1 MTTVKK
7 FTAKVTALLLALS
20 LALLSVPQVSF
31 TVFADDDLGSV
42 RVIVENTT
50 FTEAV
55 DGGEAPA
62 WIGTKV
68 DKWVSLDKNSS
79 AMTCIKDAIESSG
92 FTQTGADAGYISEIA
107 GLKEKAGGSM
117 SGWMGTLNDWFTN
130 EALSAYTVASGKL
143 ADGDELH
150 MQYTMNWGAD
160 LGSDWSGTD
169 TSLKAINSDYG
180 TLSPEFNAKTYEYT
194 LTVPFGTKSINFRPT
209 ALNKNFKT
217 VSKIGNNTLSLT
229 KPTEI
234 KDGDVI
240 TVTVGEGATASTY
253 KVTVKEGDRPVARF
267 ESLAFSAFSL
277 DGWNNDDFDPEKLE
291 YDLKIK
297 AYSTSSISLSSGT
310 KFNSDLLNCYAVY
323 TDSNGEAQR
332 KEIKSGSFNSISNIP
347 FGISKLIL
355 ELCYIDDETIKT
367 QYVFNVTR
375 PYDYT
380 AEIASTSGITLI
392 PTGRELYATKYNG
405 FAEGTVF
412 RNDENGN
419 ITDTTGTNAGCN
431 SYTAF
436 VLGGTDSVALTVKG
450 KTANVHVRTKTD
462 GEYTEFKS
470 GDTTPA
476 YSFGK
481 DGSVTV
487 SIDMVSDG
495 DYLVNKFDDADKVV
509 SYTVKLIK
517 ADVSVD
523 NVRLTELK
531 SDYGDLY
538 PAFDPS
544 LLSYNVVIA
553 NDAEYPTVYFKAADG
568 CTVTVGSDEA
578 TADENGYYSLVTK
591 SGNTTVTVSNG
602 TLSESY
608 TVKAT
613 KRSKYA
619 VPDKVVDYLCINSQY
634 TNVSYGVGPETTL
647 AGTMKSIG
655 NFGGYITYY
664 YDDPITD
671 DPSNPYGLDFYAYG
685 NSFASGGS
693 AAESGQ
699 VYVSEDGNTW
709 YALAGSEHFEDTT
722 ITDYEVTYKKTAD
735 GKTSW
740 TDNQGNSNDGTKMTG
755 RWVSPS
761 VYYMN
766 DLAKGDT
773 ITLRGVVIPSSQG
786 TIQGDSSTASF
797 AGETKFGYVDYFR
810 NGSIGANVNAY
821 SEKAESNGFDLKW
834 AVDEDGNPV
843 TFKNGVHYVKIQTA
857 SNIWAGAF
865 NEKSTEVSYV
875 VRTTANDEEVGT
887 TTLPGKIVIT
897 DKDGNTIKEITPDDN
912 GVYEVNT
919 GIEESVNVSVSGA
932 ADDNIYV
939 NNQRIAADAKAD
951 IAISSQSEIKTV
963 RIIVQNGEKQP
974 VYAYLKLI
982 PDDITAAKQVEELID
997 AIGDVTLDSNED
1009 ITVAREAYDKLSDNA
1024 KTLVENYETLTEA
1037 EEALALTEADVI
1049 SNAIDAIDEIGNVT
1063 ADSKDK
1069 IDSAKD
1075 AYSAVPER
1083 LRDKVTNA
1091 EALDKAIER
1100 FAAIDEI
1107 KQAGSKSDEHKDD
1120 VVSNLSENKIYPLQS
1135 IGGEWSVIA
1144 LARAGKLSADKADEY
1159 YNELCKAVKAN
1170 GSDRISD
1177 RKPTEN
1183 ARVVLALSA
1192 LGKNSADVAGYNL
1205 LSGLDDMDYITSQGI
1220 NAAIF
1225 ALIAFDTTDYS
1236 ANTHDELID
1245 YILDNMTGKG
1255 WALAGDTADVDLTAM
1270 ALQALA
1276 PYAADEKVKT
1286 AIDSGLEFLSESL
1299 DENARYANGSES
1311 TSQVIIALA
1320 ALGIDPLTD
1329 SRFIVDGITLIDAL
1343 ESYATESGYSHVL
1356 GGEENY
1362 MATEQA
1368 TLALTAYE
1376 LYKDGSSLYD
1386 MNVKAVPKN
1395 EPETPDKPTPDDPE
1409 KPDEPTPGD
1418 STDEPEKPDG
1428 PTPGDSTDKPE
1439 KPDVPTPGDSTD
1451 EPEKPDEPTPGDSTD
1466 EPEKPDVPT
1475 PGDSTDKPE
1484 IPDKPGK
1491 PDKPVSPDTGVMLT
1505 GGMALLLSGAA
1516 MLLSKKKRK

>member
-7 FTAKVTALLLALS
+7 FTAKVSALLLALS

-55 DGGEAPA
+55 DGGEAPV

-68 DKWVSLDKNSS
+68 DKWVSLDKDSS

-130 EALSAYTVASGKL
+130 EGFDAYTVANGKL
-143 ADGDELH
+143 TDGDELR

-209 ALNKNFKT
+209 ALNRNFKT
-217 VSKIGNNTLSLT
+217 VSKIGDKTLSLT

-240 TVTVGEGATASTY
+240 TVTVGEGKAASTY

-267 ESLAFSAFSL
+267 DSFALSAFSL
-277 DGWNNDDFDPEKLE
+277 DGWDNDAFDPEKLE
-291 YDLKIK
+291 YDIKIK
-297 AYSTSSISLSSGT
+297 SYSTSSFYINSGT
-310 KFNSDLLNCYAVY
+310 KFNSDLLKCYAVY
-323 TDSNGEAQR
+323 TDINGVAQR
-332 KEIKSGSFNSISNIP
+332 NEIKSGSFNSISNIP
-347 FGISKLIL
+347 FGLTKLIL
-355 ELCYIDDETIKT
+355 ELCYIDDESIKT
-367 QYVFNVTR
+367 QYVFNITR

-380 AEIASTSGITLI
+380 AEIASSGGITLI
-392 PTGRELYATKYNG
+392 PGGRELYSTKYNG

-419 ITDTTGTNAGCN
+419 VTDTTGTNAECH
-431 SYTAF
+431 SYTSYI
-436 VLGGTDSVALTVKG
+436 LGNTDSVALTLKG
-450 KTANVHVRTKTD
+450 KTANVHFRAKAD
-462 GEYTEFKS
+462 GEYTELKS
-470 GDTTPA
+470 GETTPA
-476 YSFGK
+476 YSFGE
-481 DGSVTV
+481 DGTVTV
-487 SIDMVSDG
+487 SIDAVSDG
-495 DYLVNKFDDADKVV
+495 DYLVNKFDDADKVA
-509 SYTVKLIK
+509 SYTIKLIK
-517 ADVSVD
+517 TDASVKDVH
-523 NVRLTELK
+523 LTELK

-544 LLSYNVVIA
+544 LLSYNIVIA
-553 NDAEYPTVYFKAADG
+553 NDAEFPTVYFKAADG
-568 CTVTVGSDEA
+568 CTVTIGSDAA
-578 TADENGYYSLVTK
+578 TAGEDGYYSLVAK
-591 SGNTTVTVSNG
+591 SGNTTVTISNG

-613 KRSKYA
+613 KRSKYD

-634 TNVSYGVGPETTL
+634 TNVSFGVGPEQTL
-647 AGTMKSIG
+647 AGTIKSLG

-685 NSFASGGS
+685 NSFVSGGS

-699 VYVSEDGNTW
+699 VYVSEDGETW

-740 TDNQGNSNDGTKMTG
+740 TDNQGNSNDGSKQTG

-773 ITLRGVVIPSSQG
+773 VTLRGVVIPGVQG
-786 TIQGDSSTASF
+786 SIQGDSSTASF
-797 AGETKFGYVDYFR
+797 AGTTRFGYVDYFK
-810 NGSIGANVNAY
+810 NGTIGANVNAY
-821 SEKAESNGFDLKW
+821 SENAESNGFDLKW

-857 SNIWAGAF
+857 SNIWAGVF

-875 VRTTANDEEVGT
+875 VRTTVNEEEVGT
-887 TTLPGKIVIT
+887 TALPGKIVIT
-897 DKDGNTIKEITPDDN
+897 DNDGKTIKELTPDDN
-912 GVYEVNT
+912 GVYEVST
-919 GIEESVNVSVSGA
+919 GVEESVSISVAGA

-939 NNQRIAADAKAD
+939 NNQRIAADGKAE
-951 IAISSQSEIKTV
+951 IALSSQSEIKTV

-974 VYAYLKLI
+974 VYAYLKLV
-982 PDDITAAKQVEELID
+982 PDDVKAAEQVGELID
-997 AIGDVTLDSNED
+997 AIGDVTLDSYDN
-1009 ITVAREAYDKLSDNA
+1009 ITAARTAYDKLSDNA
-1024 KTLVENYETLTEA
+1024 KTLVGSYETLTAA
-1037 EEALALTEADVI
+1037 EEALAQAEADAV
-1049 SNAIDAIDEIGNVT
+1049 SAATDAIDEIGNVT
-1063 ADSKDK
+1063 ADSKEK

-1091 EALDKAIER
+1091 ETLDKAIER

-1107 KQAGSKSDEHKDD
+1107 KQAGAKSDEHKDD
-1120 VVSNLSENKIYPLQS
+1120 VISNLSENKIYPLQS

-1144 LARAGKLSADKADEY
+1144 LARAGKLSADKADKY
-1159 YNELCKAVKAN
+1159 YNELCDAVKAN
-1170 GSDRISD
+1170 GSDRLSD

-1183 ARVVLALSA
+1183 ARVIIALSA

-1236 ANTHDELID
+1236 AKTHDELIA
-1245 YILDNMTGKG
+1245 YITDNMTGKG
-1255 WALAGDTADVDLTAM
+1255 WALAGDAADVDLTAM

-1276 PYAADEKVKT
+1276 PYAANEKVKS
-1286 AIDSGLEFLSESL
+1286 AVDSGLEFLSESL
-1299 DENARYANGSES
+1299 DENARYVNGSES
-1311 TSQVIIALA
+1311 TSQVLIALA

-1329 SRFIVDGITLIDAL
+1329 SRFTVDGITLIDAL

-1368 TLALTAYE
+1368 TLALTAYK
-1376 LYKDGSSLYD
+1376 LYKDGSSLYN
-1386 MNVKAVPKN
+1386 MNVKAVPKE
-1395 EPETPDKPTPDDPE
+1395 EPGTPDDPTPGDSTDKPE

-1418 STDEPEKPDG
+1418 STDKPEKPDE

-1439 KPDVPTPGDSTD
+1439 KPDEPSEPGKPN
-1451 EPEKPDEPTPGDSTD
+1451 EPG
-1466 EPEKPDVPT
+1466 
-1475 PGDSTDKPE
+1475 
-1484 IPDKPGK
+1484 KPGN
-1491 PDKPVSPDTGVMLT
+1491 PDKPVSPDTGVVLT